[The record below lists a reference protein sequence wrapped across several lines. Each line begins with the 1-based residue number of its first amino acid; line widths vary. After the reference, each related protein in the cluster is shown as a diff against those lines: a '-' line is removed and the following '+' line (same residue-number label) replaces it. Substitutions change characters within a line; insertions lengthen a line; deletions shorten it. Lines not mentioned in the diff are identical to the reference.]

1 MMTKEELVR
10 ELVQRECLRSASLL
24 RAFKKIDRKD
34 FVPSAFLEE
43 AYEDYPLPIGF
54 GQTIQQPLTVA
65 FMLELLT
72 PKPGERILEVGAG
85 SGWQTALL
93 AEAINFSQAGKKGPS
108 VVAIER
114 LSALGELA
122 RTNLRKYGF
131 LEKGVVQ
138 LVMGD
143 ALRGCRQF
151 APYDRIISGAASE
164 RVPVAWKEQLR
175 IGGRIVAPVG
185 TTIEVHDKLAP
196 DDYNIRIYH
205 GFRFIPLHGDDG
217 GD

>member
-1 MMTKEELVR
+1 MTREELIH
-10 ELVQRECLRSASLL
+10 ELMQRECLRSISLL

-34 FVPSAFLEE
+34 FVPPAFLAE

-65 FMLELLT
+65 FMLELLM
-72 PKPGERILEVGAG
+72 PKPGERVLEIGAG

-93 AEAINFSQAGKKGPS
+93 AEAMSLGQPKGRGPS

-114 LSALGELA
+114 LSALGEFA
-122 RTNLRKYGF
+122 AANLRKYGF
-131 LEKGVVQ
+131 LEKGMVK
-138 LVMGD
+138 LVAGD
-143 ALRGCRQF
+143 ALRGYRQF
-151 APYDRIISGAASE
+151 APYDRIISSAASDK
-164 RVPVAWKEQLR
+164 VPVAWKEQLR

-185 TTIEVHDKLAP
+185 TTIEVCDKIAP
-196 DDYNIRIYH
+196 DDYNIRVYH
-205 GFRFIPLHGDDG
+205 GFRFIPLHSDEG